1 MKDLRHVV
9 ILKSPENGTFFGSL
23 RDSDKND
30 KIACTGPTLR
40 PEAPTFMFFPDRP
53 PAPRRC
59 QSMAIKTSPNR
70 HFRGALGF
78 AHRVGV
84 LLILLVI
91 TPAFAETAYVTLED
105 DNAIGLVSIPEGKL
119 LKRVPIGKRP
129 RGIGVDP
136 LGKSLLVAVS
146 DEDTIKQLA
155 LPLEKDSIKL
165 PSGKDPETFV
175 VAPDGKRL
183 FASNENDNAVT
194 VIDLTTRKTLQSI
207 PVGVEPE
214 GIAASNDGQWIA
226 STSET
231 TNMVHWIDA
240 KTLELRDNT
249 LVDPRP
255 RGCRF
260 TQDSQELWVSS
271 EIAGTVSVIDVSTHT
286 PKATISFQI
295 PGVTREK
302 IQPVG
307 IQIDRDRQFAYVALG
322 PANRVAVIDAQS
334 YKVLDYLLV
343 GQRAWNLAFD
353 SKEKHLVTANG
364 ASNDISIIDVE
375 KRKVLRSVA
384 VGQGPWGIVVTP

>member
-1 MKDLRHVV
+1 MKDLRRVV
-9 ILKSPENGTFFGSL
+9 ILRGPEKKAFFALL
-23 RDSDKND
+23 RASDKSD
-30 KIACTGPTLR
+30 KMGGTGPTPR
-40 PEAPTFMFFPDRP
+40 HETPTFMFSPDCKLDP
-53 PAPRRC
+53 SQWESSDHKA
-59 QSMAIKTSPNR
+59 SPNSR
-70 HFRGALGF
+70 RT
-78 AHRVGV
+78 GV
-84 LLILLVI
+84 PRIGLLLALLV
-91 TPAFAETAYVTLED
+91 TPPVFADTAYVTLED
-105 DNAIGLVSIPEGKL
+105 DSAIGLVSVPEGKL
-119 LKRVPIGKRP
+119 LKRFPIGKRP
-129 RGIGVDP
+129 RGIGADP
-136 LGKSLLVAVS
+136 SGQSLLVAVS
-146 DEDTIKQLA
+146 DEDTIKQLP
-155 LPLEKDSIKL
+155 LPLGKETAKL

-175 VAPDGKRL
+175 VTPDGKRL

-194 VIDLTTRKTLQSI
+194 VIDLTTRKTLKSI

-214 GIAASNDGQWIA
+214 GIAASSDGQWIA

-240 KTLELRDNT
+240 KTLDLRDNT

-255 RGCRF
+255 RACRF

-271 EIAGTVSVIDVSTHT
+271 EIAGTVSVIDTSAHT
-286 PKATISFQI
+286 LKATINFQI

-307 IQIDRDRQFAYVALG
+307 IQIDRDRRFAYVALG
-322 PANRVAVIDAQS
+322 PANRIAVIDAQT

-343 GQRAWNLAFD
+343 GQRVWNLAFD

-364 ASNDISIIDVE
+364 GSNDISIIDLE